1 MIILL
6 RSSKTMPSS
15 SRKSL
20 KVMSQPK
27 LLQKAIVLDMY
38 LKTLSVSQIV
48 QSMRVSSLLAEKT
61 RTLIAE
67 WSVLK
72 GKQNP
77 AVDSFLGD
85 IFSGLQVESWSVRDR
100 EYANNT
106 LKILSGLYGILRPL
120 DGIYPY
126 RLEMGY
132 KLPNKKFANLYT
144 YWGESIAATLP
155 KTGLIINLS
164 AIEYTKTITP
174 LIDNSRMITPSFLT
188 ISPKTSEP
196 TFVTVHT
203 KIARGA
209 FAHWLITNR
218 ITEPKDF
225 ATFTALGYQY
235 SNVLSKENMPVFV
248 CKNFE
253 GKGLSVRL
261 SN

>member
-6 RSSKTMPSS
+6 HSSKTMRSNLN
-15 SRKSL
+15 KSYAVL
-20 KVMSQPK
+20 SQPE
-27 LLQKAIVLDMY
+27 LIGKAQELDSY
-38 LKTLSVSQIV
+38 LKKLSVSQIEKV
-48 QSMRVSSLLAEKT
+48 MKLSPLLAEKT
-61 RTLIAE
+61 HSLITE
-67 WSVLK
+67 WSVLQ
-72 GKQNP
+72 GKQSP

-85 IFSGLQVESWSVRDR
+85 IYSGLQVESWSVRDR
-100 EYANNT
+100 EYANKT
-106 LKILSGLYGILRPL
+106 LRILSGLYGILRPL

-132 KLPNKKFANLYT
+132 RLPNKKFASLYT

-174 LIDNSRMITPSFLT
+174 FIYKRRIITPSFLT
-188 ISPKTSEP
+188 ISPKTNKP

-209 FAHWLITNR
+209 FAHWLIINR

-235 SNVLSKENMPVFV
+235 SDALSKENTPVFV
-248 CKNFE
+248 CKIFE

-261 SN
+261 S